1 LYKAFKYIFLGAI
14 SLALLSVVFLTSAKV
29 GPAREFGAPAG
40 PVVLTPDT
48 PVVALPYP
56 YQDQSGKDPMYFN
69 NNKGLKLHDPSNIKT
84 TVVYD
89 PDSNQF
95 QINQKMGDLQ
105 YREPT
110 YMTYDEYVDYSM
122 RKSLKD
128 YWKQRV
134 HAESLNQKSQRSNII
149 PPIKINNIFFDRIF
163 GGNTVDIRPQ
173 GSAELIF
180 GANIN
185 RTENPALPVKQRRIT
200 TFDFNEKIQLN
211 VVGKIGDKLKL
222 TTNYNTEATFDFE
235 NQMKLE
241 YTGYEDEIIK
251 KIEAGNVSLPLNSSL
266 ITGSQTLFGVKAQL
280 QFGRLTATTVFS
292 QEKGKKSE
300 VNVTGGAQITN
311 FEVTGDNYD
320 ANKHFFLSTYF
331 RDQYNSALANL
342 PIVNSLVNITRIEVW
357 VTNKTS
363 TTDNTRNILAL
374 TDLGETRLHQPNKS
388 FVTLNQPAG
397 TNPANNAN
405 SLYFKL
411 ANQAYPLPPLNSGN
425 TLRNINNITNTL
437 ASLGCTGPTC
447 PNFQPVSDFEKVQFS
462 KKLAQ
467 TEYTV
472 NKRLGFISL
481 NAALNYDEVLAVAYQ
496 YTIGNSI
503 YQVGE
508 FSDDGISGDNVLFV
522 KMLKSTNVS
531 PRADTLLW
539 NLMMKN
545 IYSIG
550 AYQVNQ
556 QDFRCD
562 VIYNNPATSTDIR
575 YIPEGPISG
584 KPLIQVLN
592 ADRLNANLDPIP
604 DGIYDFIDGVT
615 IDAAKGRIMLP
626 VVEPFGDYLASKL
639 YDPADPTLA
648 GVAGNLSNPGK
659 YPFYDLYDS
668 TRTAAQQNQKKNR
681 FKLKGQYKGA
691 ASNDISLNAVNV
703 PQGSVM
709 VTSGG
714 VPLTENVDY
723 TVDYALGRVKIINEG
738 LLQSGA
744 PIKISLESNSL
755 FNIQTKSLI
764 GTHLDFRFNKD
775 FTIGGT
781 VLNLTERPLTQKV
794 NIGDEPINNT
804 MVGLNAN
811 YRTETPWLTRLV
823 DKIPLIQTKEMSNI
837 TSSGEWAALIPGYN
851 KAIGAGGTS
860 YIDDFE
866 GTQSAID
873 LKQPSAWSIS
883 SIPNDPSLFPE
894 TSILD
899 SVAVGY
905 NRARLCWYTI
915 DPLFIRQGNSITPP
929 NISKTDMS
937 NHFVKEAYEDDLFP
951 NKESPTGQPIPISVL
966 DLAYYPNERGP
977 YNYDVMPDPHAH
989 SAGLNA
995 NGTLAKPWTRWGG
1008 IMRQIQTND
1017 FEAANIQFIQFWMMD
1032 PFDHDGVDASD
1043 NLNPNTTG
1051 DLYFD
1056 LGSIS
1061 EDILRD
1067 SRKEYENGIVIDPS
1081 SGAASGYDQTI
1092 WGRVPNAQVV
1102 VNAFGNDNT
1111 TRIAQDA
1118 GYDGMLNADE
1128 RVFFANTYLARVNAA
1143 FPAGS
1148 GARDSA
1154 NYDPSADDY
1163 HYYRG
1168 TDYDNQSI
1176 GILGRYKKFNGPE
1189 GNSIP
1194 SGVQNQWGYTESYST
1209 QATTLPNTEDVNH
1222 DNTLN
1227 ETEAYYEY
1235 RVKLTANDI
1244 KETNVGRNFI
1254 TDYHQSTKTTID
1266 GRLRTVD
1273 WYQFR
1278 IPITEYSKKVGTIDD
1293 FKSIRF
1299 LRIFFKNVDQPV
1311 ICRMAKL
1318 ELVRDEWRRYN
1329 YSLISPGEYIPNDDV
1344 NTSFNL
1350 AAVSI
1355 EENGSR
1361 KPVNYVLPPGIQR
1374 QQSAATANIIKLNEQ
1389 SLSLKVCG
1397 LKDGDARAAYKTMT
1411 MDVRSY
1417 KTIRMFIHAEAGPD
1431 GSPLNNNDLECF
1443 VRMGTDFTDNYYEYV
1458 IPLQVT
1464 LPGAYGQDDPSLYK
1478 VWPAANEMV
1487 LSFSELQQAK
1497 QERNTLIATGRA
1509 SLTTEQHFAASGN
1522 RSIIIKGNPNLAA
1535 LKTMMIG
1542 VRNPKKFAGGPADD
1556 GQSKCAEVWVDE
1568 LRLTDFDET
1577 GGWAAVGRMTAKLA
1591 DFGTVTV
1598 AGNYSTPGF
1607 GGIESK
1613 VSTRQKETDKSI
1625 DISSQLEL
1633 GKFFPSKLSM
1643 RIPMYVGF
1651 SESIATPQYNPLD
1664 PDILVKNL
1672 SPTVQDQIR
1681 HEIETFSRRR
1691 SINFTNVKKE
1701 RSKGVTKK
1709 PRFYDPENIAL
1720 NFAYSEMLN
1729 RSPTIDHNFLKN
1741 YRGGL
1746 TYNFNT
1752 QPKNVK
1758 PFSKNAFLNKYKY
1771 LALIRDMNFNTSITS
1786 VSFLTDIN
1794 RSYSES
1800 LNRNTTGVSDI
1811 PLTPT
1816 YNKTFNMTRNYDVKY
1831 DLTKALKIDF
1841 SAINESRVLEP
1852 EGPID
1857 TQQKRDTI
1865 LNNMLGLGKNTHY
1878 HHTLNFN
1885 YAIPINKIPALDFT
1899 TATVRYATSY
1909 DWLRAPFSADSM
1921 GNTIQNSQQWTWN
1934 GQANMVTL
1942 YNKVPYF
1949 KKINGK
1955 KPPGQIPKPVTA
1967 PAVLTKPKVVLKP
1980 TTPAELAAKTKADSI
1995 AKVKS
2000 DSLKKKDSPI
2010 FEYVARAIMTIKTI
2024 SVNYTDT
2031 RGTILPGYNKQTS
2044 ILGMDNNFQGPG
2056 LGFLVGEQDH
2066 FGGNQAHYGIYAAQH
2081 DWLVETHSLYNPFAR
2096 TRVRNLNGRANL
2108 EPFPDCKVELNANLN
2123 RANNNNEYFRWNPIV
2138 HDYTS
2143 ETPSESGNISMSYS
2157 MLRTTLISDNKD
2169 HTSPVF
2175 EQFRNNRAVM
2185 SSRLGLA
2192 RDPHAQPLPATGYYD
2207 GYSSASQ
2214 DVLIPAFLAAYSGKN
2229 SSTFSLDPFKVIPK
2243 PNWRVTYDGLSKNEK
2258 FKKYFKSF
2266 TLSHAYRSNYSIGNF
2281 ASNLDFLDASGSG
2294 FGTVKNPA
2302 LDYIS
2307 KYNIPAVTLSE
2318 QFSPLI
2324 NADMTWH
2331 SGLLTKVEI
2340 KKDRTVSLSVTSNQV
2355 TELNGKELVIGLG
2368 YAFKLKPRKLFPQ
2381 YLKEPVKSDLK
2392 VRCDVSVRNNQTV
2405 IRKIDP
2411 EYNQLTSGQNLIS
2424 VKTSADYILSSKLSI
2439 RLFCDYIRTNPL
2451 VSTSFLTSNTN
2462 IGISLRLTL

>member
-1 LYKAFKYIFLGAI
+1 VYTVFKYAFLGAL
-14 SLALLSVVFLTSAKV
+14 SLAMLSVVFMTTAKV
-29 GPAREFGAPAG
+29 GPAGVYNPVNEIHAAAG
-40 PVVLTPDT
+40 PDT
-48 PVVALPYP
+48 PAVSLPYP
-56 YQDQSGKDPMYFN
+56 YPDQSGKDPMYFN

-95 QINQKMGDLQ
+95 QVNQKMGDLK
-105 YREPT
+105 YREPS

-122 RKSLKD
+122 RKSIKD

-134 HAESLNQKSQRSNII
+134 HAESLNQKNQKTNII

-331 RDQYNSALANL
+331 REQYNTALANL
-342 PIVNSLVNITRIEVW
+342 PIVNTLVNITRIEVW

-374 TDLGETRLHQPNKS
+374 TDLGETRIRQPNKS

-397 TNPANNAN
+397 TNPSNNAN
-405 SLYFKL
+405 SLYFKM
-411 ANQAYPLPPLNSGN
+411 ANQAYPLPPLNPST
-425 TLRNINNITNTL
+425 TLRNVNNVSTTL
-437 ASLGCTGPTC
+437 AALSCTSPAC
-447 PNFQPVSDFEKVQFS
+447 PNFQPVSDYEKVQFS
-462 KKLAQ
+462 KKLGP
-467 TEYTV
+467 TEFTV

-496 YTIGNSI
+496 YTIGNNI

-562 VIYNNPATSTDIR
+562 IIYNNPATSTDIR

-592 ADRLNANLDPIP
+592 ADRLNANLDPTP
-604 DGIYDFIDGVT
+604 DGIYDFVDGVT
-615 IDAAKGRIMLP
+615 IDAAKGRIILP
-626 VVEPFGDYLASKL
+626 VTEPFGGYLAQKL
-639 YDPADPTLA
+639 YDPA
-648 GVAGNLSNPGK
+648 NPALVSK
-659 YPFYDLYDS
+659 YVFQDLYDS
-668 TRTAAQQNQKKNR
+668 TRTAAQQDQKLNR
-681 FKLKGQYKGA
+681 FKLRGQYKGA

-703 PQGSVM
+703 PQGSVV

-764 GTHLDFRFNKD
+764 GTHLDYRFNKD

-804 MVGLNAN
+804 MVGVNAN

-837 TSSGEWAALIPGYN
+837 TASGEWAELIPGYN

-883 SIPNDPSLFPE
+883 SIPNDLSLFPE
-894 TSILD
+894 SSLTDTTAI
-899 SVAVGY
+899 GF

-915 DPLFIRQGNSITPP
+915 DPLFIRLNNSITPA
-929 NISKTDMS
+929 NVTKTEMS
-937 NHFVKEAYEDDLFP
+937 NHFVKEVFEDDLFP
-951 NKESPTGQPIPISVL
+951 NKQSPTGQEIPISVL
-966 DLAYYPNERGP
+966 DLAYYPDERGP
-977 YNYDVMPDPHAH
+977 YNYDVVPNPHAH

-1043 NLNPNTTG
+1043 NLNPNSTG
-1051 DLYFD
+1051 DMYFD

-1061 EDILRD
+1061 EDILKD
-1067 SRKEYENGIVIDPS
+1067 SRKEYENGIVFDQNYT
-1081 SGAASGYDQTI
+1081 ASGYDLTV
-1092 WGRVPNAQVV
+1092 WGRVPNAQIV
-1102 VNAFGNDNT
+1102 VNAFANDNQ
-1111 TRIAQDA
+1111 TRIDQDV
-1118 GYDGMLNADE
+1118 GYDGLNDNDE
-1128 RVFFANTYLARVNAA
+1128 RVFFQNYINKVNAT

-1148 GARDSA
+1148 GAVDSA
-1154 NYDPSADDY
+1154 YADPSGDDY

-1168 TDYDNQSI
+1168 TDYDNRSV
-1176 GILGRYKKFNGPE
+1176 GVLDRYKKFNGAE
-1189 GNSIP
+1189 GNSLP
-1194 SGVQNQWGYTESYST
+1194 SGSTNRWGYNESYST
-1209 QATTLPNTEDVNH
+1209 QASTLPNTEDANH
-1222 DNTLN
+1222 DNTLS

-1235 RVKLTANDI
+1235 QVKLTANDI
-1244 KETNVGRNFI
+1244 KESNVGKNYI
-1254 TDYHQSTKTTID
+1254 TDYHQSTKPTLD
-1266 GRLRTVD
+1266 GRTRTVD

-1278 IPITEYSKKVGTIDD
+1278 IPIAEYTKKVGTIDD

-1299 LRIFFKNVDQPV
+1299 IRIFFKNVDKPI

-1329 YSLISPGEYIPNDDV
+1329 YSLLSPGEYIPNDDV

-1374 QQSAATANIIKLNEQ
+1374 QQSAATANIIQLNEQ

-1397 LKDGDARAAYKTMT
+1397 LKDGDARAAYKTLNI
-1411 MDVRSY
+1411 DVRSY
-1417 KTIRMFIHAEAGPD
+1417 KTVKMFIHAEAGPD
-1431 GSPLNNNDLECF
+1431 GMPLRNNDLECF
-1443 VRMGTDFTDNYYEYV
+1443 IRFGTDFTDNYYEYS

-1464 LPGAYGQDDPSLYK
+1464 PTGSYGSDDASLYK

-1487 LSFSELQQAK
+1487 LPFKYLQQAK
-1497 QERNTLIATGRA
+1497 QDRDGLVIAGRA
-1509 SLTTEQHFAASGN
+1509 SMTTEAHFTYPEVHE
-1522 RSIIIKGNPNLAA
+1522 ITVKGNPNLAS
-1535 LKTMMIG
+1535 LRTIMVG
-1542 VRNPKKFAGGPADD
+1542 VRNPKKNSSSVGDD
-1556 GQSKCAEVWVDE
+1556 GLSKCAEVWVDE

-1633 GKFFPSKLSM
+1633 GKFFPTRLSI

-1651 SESIATPQYNPLD
+1651 SEAIATPQYNPLD

-1672 SPTVQDQIR
+1672 SPTVQDQLK
-1681 HEIETFSRRR
+1681 HEIETFTRRK

-1701 RSKGVTKK
+1701 RSKGVTRK
-1709 PRFYDPENIAL
+1709 PRFYDPENVAL
-1720 NFAYSEMLN
+1720 NFAYSEILN
-1729 RSPTIDHNFLKN
+1729 RSPTVDHNFLKN

-1746 TYNFNT
+1746 SYTFNT
-1752 QPKNVK
+1752 QPKNIK
-1758 PFSKNAFLNKYKY
+1758 PFGKNAFLSKHKY
-1771 LALIRDMNFNTSITS
+1771 LALIRDINFNTSLTS
-1786 VSFLTDIN
+1786 MSFLTDIN
-1794 RSYSES
+1794 RSYNEQ
-1800 LNRNTTGVSDI
+1800 LNRNTTGESDV
-1811 PLTPT
+1811 PMLPT
-1816 YNKTFNMTRNYDVKY
+1816 YNKTFSMTRNYDLKY
-1831 DLTKALKIDF
+1831 DLTKGLKFDF
-1841 SAINESRVLEP
+1841 AAINESRVLEP
-1852 EGPID
+1852 IGPID
-1857 TQQKRDTI
+1857 TQQKKDTI
-1865 LNNMLGLGKNTHY
+1865 INNMLGLGVNTHY
-1878 HHTLNFN
+1878 HQAINVN
-1885 YAIPINKIPALDFT
+1885 YTIPINKIPALDF
-1899 TATVRYATSY
+1899 ASGTVRYSTSY
-1909 DWLRAPFSADSM
+1909 DWLRSPFSADSM

-1934 GQANMVTL
+1934 GQGNMVTL
-1942 YNKVPYF
+1942 YNKIPYF
-1949 KKINGK
+1949 KKINAK
-1955 KPPGQIPKPVTA
+1955 KPPGQIAKPATTG
-1967 PAVLTKPKVVLKP
+1967 PNTNAVWVKND
-1980 TTPAELAAKTKADSI
+1980 KTKQDSI
-1995 AKVKS
+1995 NKAKNKARVDTTKNTEANI
-2000 DSLKKKDSPI
+2000 L
-2010 FEYVARAIMTIKTI
+2010 EYVARFIMTIKTV
-2024 SVNYTDT
+2024 SVNYTT
-2031 RGTILPGYNKQTS
+2031 NKGTILPGYNRQTS
-2044 ILGMDNNFQGPG
+2044 VLGMDNNFNGPG

-2066 FGGNQAHYGIYAAQH
+2066 YGGNQAHYGIYAAEH
-2081 DWLVETHSLYNPFAR
+2081 GWLVQTPSLYNPFAR
-2096 TRVRNLNGRANL
+2096 TSVRNLNGRANM
-2108 EPFPDCKVELNANLN
+2108 EPFPDCKVEITANIN
-2123 RANNNNEYFRWNPIV
+2123 RADNRNEYFRWNPII

-2143 ETPSESGNISMSYS
+2143 ETPVESGNFSMSYS
-2157 MLRTTLISDNKD
+2157 LLRTSFVGNNKD
-2169 HTSPVF
+2169 FSSPLF
-2175 EQFRNNRAVM
+2175 EQFRQNRIIM
-2185 SSRLGLA
+2185 SQRVGAANPNSTHVQTLG
-2192 RDPHAQPLPATGYYD
+2192 YMD
-2207 GYSSASQ
+2207 GYSSTSQ
-2214 DVLIPAFLAAYSGKN
+2214 DVLIPAFLAAYTGKN
-2229 SSTFSLDPFKVIPK
+2229 ASSFSTNPFMSIPK
-2243 PNWRVTYDGLSKNEK
+2243 PNWRLTYDGLSKNER
-2258 FKKYFKSF
+2258 FKKYFKTF
-2266 TLSHAYRSNYSIGNF
+2266 TLSNAYRSSYSIGNYS
-2281 ASNLDFLDASGSG
+2281 SNLDFFDPSGSG
-2294 FGTVKNPA
+2294 FSSVRNPTG
-2302 LDYIS
+2302 DFIS
-2307 KYNIPAVTLSE
+2307 KYNIAAVTLSE

-2324 NADMTWH
+2324 NADMTWQN
-2331 SGLLTKVEI
+2331 GLITKVEI
-2340 KKDRTVSLSVTSNQV
+2340 KKDRSLSLSVTSNQV
-2355 TELNGKELVIGLG
+2355 TELDGKELVVGLG
-2368 YAFKLKPRKLFPQ
+2368 YAFKMKPKKLFPQ
-2381 YLKEPVKSDLK
+2381 YLKSPVTSDLK
-2392 VRCDVSVRNNQTV
+2392 VKCDVSIRNNETV
-2405 IRKIDP
+2405 IRMIDP
-2411 EYNQLTSGQNLIS
+2411 EYNQLTSGQNLLSI
-2424 VKTSADYILSSKLSI
+2424 KTSADYLLSQKLSI

-2451 VSTSFLTSNTN
+2451 VSTSFLTANTN
-2462 IGISLRLTL
+2462 VGISLRLTL

>member
-1 LYKAFKYIFLGAI
+1 LYKAFKYTFLGAI
-14 SLALLSVVFLTSAKV
+14 SLALLSVVFLTAAKV
-29 GPAREFGAPAG
+29 GPVHAYDSSFS
-40 PVVLTPDT
+40 PVNPGPDT
-48 PVVALPYP
+48 PAVKLPYP
-56 YQDQSGKDPMYFN
+56 YEDQSGKDPMYFN
-69 NNKGLKLHDPSNIKT
+69 NNKGLMLHDPSNIKT
-84 TVVYD
+84 TIVYD

-95 QINQKMGDLQ
+95 QVNQKIGDLQ

-122 RKSLKD
+122 HKSLKD

-134 HAESLNQKSQRSNII
+134 HAESLNQKTQKGNII

-266 ITGSQTLFGVKAQL
+266 ITGSQTLFGVKAVL

-331 RDQYNSALANL
+331 REQYNNALANL
-342 PIVNSLVNITRIEVW
+342 PIVNSQVQITRIEVW

-388 FVTLNQPAG
+388 FVTLSQPAG
-397 TNPANNAN
+397 TNPSNNAN

-411 ANQAYPLPPLNSGN
+411 TNQAYPLPPLNAGN

-437 ASLGCTGPTC
+437 ASLGCTTPTC
-447 PNFQPVSDFEKVQFS
+447 PNFQPVSDYEKVQYS
-462 KKLAQ
+462 KKLAS
-467 TEYTV
+467 TEFTV

-531 PRADTLLW
+531 PKADTLLW

-575 YIPEGPISG
+575 YIPEGVISG

-592 ADRLNANLDPIP
+592 ADRLDANLDPIP
-604 DGIYDFIDGVT
+604 DGIYDFVDGVT
-615 IDAAKGRIMLP
+615 IDAAKGRIILP
-626 VVEPFGDYLASKL
+626 EVEPFGDYLAAKM
-639 YDPADPTLA
+639 YDPNNPALAD
-648 GVAGNLSNPGK
+648 K
-659 YPFYDLYDS
+659 YAFYDLYDS

-681 FKLKGQYKGA
+681 FKLRGQYKGA

-703 PQGSVM
+703 PQGSVL

-764 GTHLDFRFNKD
+764 GTHLDYRFNKD
-775 FTIGGT
+775 FTVGGT

-804 MVGLNAN
+804 MVGVNAN

-823 DKIPLIQTKEMSNI
+823 DKLPLIQTKEMSNI

-883 SIPNDPSLFPE
+883 SIPNDPILFPE
-894 TSILD
+894 TSLID
-899 SVAVGY
+899 TIAVGY
-905 NRARLCWYTI
+905 NRARLAWYAI
-915 DPLFIRQGNSITPP
+915 DPLFLRLGNSITPG

-937 NHFVKEAYEDDLFP
+937 NHFTREIFEDELFP
-951 NKESPTGQPIPISVL
+951 NKESPTGQPIPIAVL

-977 YNYDVMPDPHAH
+977 YNYDVLPDAHAH
-989 SAGLNA
+989 SAGLNSD
-995 NGTLAKPWTRWGG
+995 GTLAKPWTRWGG

-1032 PFDHDGVDASD
+1032 PFDHDGVDPSD
-1043 NLNPNTTG
+1043 NLNPNSTG

-1056 LGSIS
+1056 IGSIS

-1067 SRKEYENGIVIDPS
+1067 SRKEYENGIVIDPN
-1081 SGAASGYDQTI
+1081 SGAASGYDPTI
-1092 WGRVPNAQVV
+1092 WGRVANAQVI
-1102 VNAFGNDNT
+1102 VNAFANDNLS
-1111 TRIAQDA
+1111 RVNQDV
-1118 GYDGMLNADE
+1118 GYDGMADADE
-1128 RVFFANTYLARVNAA
+1128 RAFFSQTPLSYINRVNAA
-1143 FPAGS
+1143 FPPGS

-1154 NYDPSADDY
+1154 FADPSADDY
-1163 HYYRG
+1163 HFYRG
-1168 TDYDNQSI
+1168 TDFDNQSV
-1176 GILGRYKKFNGPE
+1176 GTLGRYKKFNGPE
-1189 GNSIP
+1189 GNSLP
-1194 SGVQNQWGYTESYST
+1194 SGVTNRWGYNESY
-1209 QATTLPNTEDVNH
+1209 ATEASTLPNTEDVNH

-1235 RVKLTANDI
+1235 RVRLTENDI
-1244 KETNVGRNFI
+1244 KETNVGHNYI
-1254 TDYHQSTKTTID
+1254 TDYHQSTKQTID
-1266 GRLRTVD
+1266 GRTRTVD

-1278 IPITEYSKKVGTIDD
+1278 IPIAEYTKKVGTIDD

-1299 LRIFFKNVDQPV
+1299 IRMFFKNVDKPI

-1329 YSLISPGEYIPNDDV
+1329 YSLLSPGEYIPNDDI

-1361 KPVNYVLPPGIQR
+1361 SPVNYVLPPGIQR

-1397 LKDGDARAAYKTMT
+1397 LKDGDARAAYKTMNI
-1411 MDVRSY
+1411 DVRSY
-1417 KTIRMFIHAEAGPD
+1417 KTVRMFIHCEAGPD
-1431 GSPLNNNDLECF
+1431 GAPLNNNDVQCF
-1443 VRMGTDFTDNYYEYV
+1443 IRFGTDFTDNYYEYA

-1464 LPGAYGQDDPSLYK
+1464 APGAYGQDDNSLLK

-1487 LSFSELQQAK
+1487 LPFADLQQAK
-1497 QERNTLIATGRA
+1497 QDRNTMITQGKA
-1509 SLTTEQHFAASGN
+1509 SLTRPTEFNQGAG
-1522 RSIIIKGNPNLAA
+1522 RSITIMGSPNLAS
-1535 LKTMMIG
+1535 LKTIMIG
-1542 VRNPKKFAGGPADD
+1542 VRNPKKVSGGLPDD
-1556 GQSKCAEVWVDE
+1556 GLSKCTEVWVDE

-1591 DFGTVTV
+1591 DFGTLTV

-1633 GKFFPSKLSM
+1633 GKFFPPKFSM
-1643 RIPMYVGF
+1643 RVPMYVGF
-1651 SESIATPQYNPLD
+1651 SETIATPQYNPLD

-1672 SPTVQDQIR
+1672 SPTVQDQIKN
-1681 HEIETFSRRR
+1681 EIETFTRRK
-1691 SINFTNVKKE
+1691 SLNFTNVKKE
-1701 RSKGVTKK
+1701 RSKGSTKK

-1720 NFAYSEMLN
+1720 NFAYSEITN
-1729 RSPTIDHNFLKN
+1729 RSPTIDHNYIRN

-1746 TYNFNT
+1746 SYNFNK
-1752 QPKNVK
+1752 QPKNIK
-1758 PFSKNAFLNKYKY
+1758 PFGKNAFMNKYKY
-1771 LALIRDMNFNTSITS
+1771 LTLIKDLNFNTTITS
-1786 VSFLTDIN
+1786 MSFLTDIN
-1794 RSYSES
+1794 RTYNEQ
-1800 LNRNTTGVSDI
+1800 LTRNTTGINDI
-1811 PLTPT
+1811 PIIPT
-1816 YNKTFNMTRNYDVKY
+1816 YNKTFNMTRNYDLKY
-1831 DLTKALKIDF
+1831 DLSKSLKIDF
-1841 SAINESRVLEP
+1841 AALNESRVLEP

-1865 LNNMLGLGKNTHY
+1865 LNNALGLGKNTHY
-1878 HHTLNFN
+1878 HHALNFN
-1885 YAIPINKIPALDFT
+1885 YTIPINKIPALDFT
-1899 TATVRYATSY
+1899 TGTVRYATSY
-1909 DWLRAPFSADSM
+1909 DWLRSPFSADSM
-1921 GNTIQNSQQWTWN
+1921 GNTIQNSSQWTWN

-1942 YNKVPYF
+1942 YNKIPYF
-1949 KKINGK
+1949 KKVNAK
-1955 KPPGQIPKPVTA
+1955 KPPGQTPKTPVNTGSN
-1967 PAVLTKPKVVLKP
+1967 PNQQWVKMTKQ
-1980 TTPAELAAKTKADSI
+1980 DSI
-1995 AKVKS
+1995 NKKLAKA
-2000 DSLKKKDSPI
+2000 KKDTTKQTEANI
-2010 FEYVARAIMTIKTI
+2010 VEYLARAVMAIKTI
-2024 SVNYTDT
+2024 SVNYTTT
-2031 RGTILPGYNKQTS
+2031 RGTILPGYNRGTD

-2056 LGFLVGEQDH
+2056 MGFLVGQQDRY
-2066 FGGNQAHYGIYAAQH
+2066 GGDQAHYGIYAAQH
-2081 DWLVETHSLYNPFAR
+2081 DWLVQTHSLYNPFAR
-2096 TRVRNLNGRANL
+2096 TQVRNLNGRANL

-2123 RANNNNEYFRWNPIV
+2123 RSDNRNEYFRWNPIIK
-2138 HDYTS
+2138 DYTS
-2143 ETPSESGNISMSYS
+2143 ETPSESGNFSMSYS
-2157 MLRTTLISDNKD
+2157 MLRTTLVSDNKD
-2169 HTSPVF
+2169 HSSPLF
-2175 EQFRNNRAVM
+2175 EQFRNNRYVM
-2185 SSRLGLA
+2185 SQRLG
-2192 RDPHAQPLPATGYYD
+2192 AQRPGQLSTLGTGYVD
-2207 GYSSASQ
+2207 GYSASSQ

-2229 SSTFSLDPFKVIPK
+2229 ASTFTTNPFNVIPK
-2243 PNWRVTYDGLSKNEK
+2243 PNWRIAYDGLSKNEK

-2266 TLSHAYRSNYSIGNF
+2266 TLSHAYRSTYSIGNF
-2281 ASNLDFLDASGSG
+2281 GSNLDFADDGSG
-2294 FGTVKNPA
+2294 FSSVRNPA
-2302 LDYIS
+2302 GDFIS
-2307 KYNIPAVTLSE
+2307 KYNIPSVTLSE

-2340 KKDRTVSLSVTSNQV
+2340 KKDRTLSLSVTSNQV
-2355 TELNGKELVIGLG
+2355 TELNGKELVVGLG
-2368 YAFKLKPRKLFPQ
+2368 YAFKMKPRKLFPQ

-2392 VRCDVSVRNNQTV
+2392 VRCDVSLRNNQTV

-2424 VKTSADYILSSKLSI
+2424 VKTSADYILSQKLSI

>member
-1 LYKAFKYIFLGAI
+1 LYTAFKYTFLGLI
-14 SLALLSVVFLTSAKV
+14 SLAMLSVVFMTTAKT
-29 GPAREFGAPAG
+29 GPAGVYQEVTSSLPAVAPA
-40 PVVLTPDT
+40 VPDT
-48 PVVALPYP
+48 PAVSLPFP
-56 YQDQSGKDPMYFN
+56 YEDQSGKDPLYFS

-84 TVVYD
+84 TIVYD

-95 QINQKMGDLQ
+95 QVNQKMGDLK
-105 YREPT
+105 YREPS
-110 YMTYDEYVDYSM
+110 YLTYDEYVDYSM
-122 RKSLKD
+122 RKSIKD

-134 HAESLNQKSQRSNII
+134 HAESLNQKNQNNKNII

-266 ITGSQTLFGVKAQL
+266 ITGSQTLFGVKTQL

-300 VNVTGGAQITN
+300 VNVTGGAQITQ

-331 RDQYNSALANL
+331 REQYNIALANL
-342 PIVNSLVNITRIEVW
+342 PVVNTLVNITRIEVW

-374 TDLGETRLHQPNKS
+374 TDLGETRLRQPPPQPRN
-388 FVTLNQPAG
+388 FVVLNQPAG
-397 TNPANNAN
+397 TNPSNNAN

-411 ANQAYPLPPLNSGN
+411 ANQAYPLPPLSPST
-425 TLRNINNITNTL
+425 TLRNVNNISNTL
-437 ASLGCTGPTC
+437 ASLGCTAPGC
-447 PNFQPVSDFEKVQFS
+447 PNFQPVSDYEKVQFS
-462 KKLAQ
+462 KKLAP

-496 YTIGNSI
+496 YTIGNNI

-508 FSDDGISGDNVLFV
+508 FSDDGISGDNTLFV

-531 PRADTLLW
+531 PRTDTLLW

-556 QDFRCD
+556 QDFKCD
-562 VIYNNPATSTDIR
+562 IIYNNPATSTDIR
-575 YIPEGPISG
+575 YIPEGLISG

-592 ADRLNANLDPIP
+592 ADRLNANLDPTP

-615 IDAAKGRIMLP
+615 IDAAKGRIMIP
-626 VVEPFGDYLASKL
+626 VTEPFGDYLSNKL
-639 YDPADPTLA
+639 WDPNDPS
-648 GVAGNLSNPGK
+648 LSSK
-659 YPFYDLYDS
+659 YPFFDIYDS

-681 FKLKGQYKGA
+681 YKLKGQYKGA

-775 FTIGGT
+775 FTVGGT

-804 MVGLNAN
+804 MVGVNAN
-811 YRTETPWLTRLV
+811 YRTEAPWLTRLV

-873 LKQPSAWSIS
+873 LKQPSAWCIS

-894 TSILD
+894 STLLD
-899 SVAVGY
+899 TVAIGF

-915 DPLFIRQGNSITPP
+915 DPLFIRQGNSITPA
-929 NISKTDMS
+929 NISKSDMS
-937 NHFVKEAYEDDLFP
+937 NHFTKEVYESDLFP
-951 NKESPTGQPIPISVL
+951 NKQSPTGQDIPISVL
-966 DLAYYPNERGP
+966 DLAYYPDERGP
-977 YNYDVMPDPHAH
+977 YNYDVVPNPHAH
-989 SAGLNA
+989 SAGLLA
-995 NGTLAKPWTRWGG
+995 NGKLAKPWTRWGG

-1032 PFDHDGVDASD
+1032 PFDHDGVDATD

-1061 EDILRD
+1061 EDILKD
-1067 SRKEYENGIVIDPS
+1067 SRKEYENGIVFDQNYNPS
-1081 SGAASGYDQTI
+1081 GFDSTM
-1092 WGRVPNAQVV
+1092 WGRVPNAQIV
-1102 VNAFGNDNT
+1102 VNAFANDNQ
-1111 TRIAQDA
+1111 TRILQDV
-1118 GYDGMLNADE
+1118 GYDGLRDADE
-1128 RVFFANTYLARVNAA
+1128 QVFFQNYINKVNKT
-1143 FPAGS
+1143 FPPGS
-1148 GARDSA
+1148 PVRDSVRL
-1154 NYDPSADDY
+1154 DPSADDY

-1168 TDYDNQSI
+1168 TDYDNQSL
-1176 GILGRYKKFNGPE
+1176 GILARYKKFNGAE
-1189 GNSIP
+1189 GNSLP
-1194 SGVQNQWGYTESYST
+1194 SGSPNLWGFNESYST
-1209 QATTLPNTEDVNH
+1209 QASTLPNTEDVNH
-1222 DNTLN
+1222 DNTLS

-1235 RVKLTANDI
+1235 KVKLTANDI
-1244 KETNVGRNFI
+1244 KESNVGKNYI
-1254 TDYHQSTKTTID
+1254 TDYHQSTKPTID
-1266 GRLRTVD
+1266 GRTRTVD

-1278 IPITEYSKKVGTIDD
+1278 IPIAEYTKKIGTIDD

-1299 LRIFFKNVDQPV
+1299 IRIYFKNVDKPV

-1350 AAVSI
+1350 AAVNI

-1397 LKDGDARAAYKTMT
+1397 LKDGDARAAYKTLNI
-1411 MDVRSY
+1411 DVRSY
-1417 KTIRMFIHAEAGPD
+1417 KKVRMFIHAEAGPD
-1431 GSPLNNNDLECF
+1431 GLPLHNNDLECF
-1443 VRMGTDFTDNYYEYV
+1443 IRMGTDFTDNFYEV
-1458 IPLQVT
+1458 TIPLQVT
-1464 LPGAYGQDDPSLYK
+1464 PPGSYGGDDNALYA
-1478 VWPAANEMV
+1478 VWPAANELV
-1487 LSFSELQQAK
+1487 LTFADLQQAK
-1497 QERNTLIATGRA
+1497 QERNTLLTTGQA
-1509 SLTTEQHFAASGN
+1509 SLTTEANFTYSG
-1522 RSIIIKGNPNLAA
+1522 RKITIKGNPSLAA
-1535 LKTMMIG
+1535 LKTIMIG
-1542 VRNPKKFAGGPADD
+1542 VRNPKKNSSTPTDD
-1556 GQSKCAEVWVDE
+1556 GLPKCAEVWVDE

-1633 GKFFPSKLSM
+1633 GKFFPSRLSM

-1672 SPTVQDQIR
+1672 SPAVQDQLR
-1681 HEIETFSRRR
+1681 HQIETFTRRR

-1701 RSKGVTKK
+1701 RSKGTTKK
-1709 PRFYDPENIAL
+1709 ARFYDPENIAL
-1720 NFAYSEMLN
+1720 NFAFTEILN
-1729 RSPTIDHNFLKN
+1729 RSPTVDHNYMKN

-1746 TYNFNT
+1746 SYNFNT
-1752 QPKNVK
+1752 QPKNIK
-1758 PFSKNAFLNKYKY
+1758 PFGKNAFLNKYKY
-1771 LALIRDMNFNTSITS
+1771 LTLIRDINFNTSITS
-1786 VSFLTDIN
+1786 MSFLTDIS
-1794 RSYSES
+1794 RSYNES

-1811 PLTPT
+1811 PLLPT
-1816 YNKTFNMTRNYDVKY
+1816 YNKTFNMTRNYDLKY

-1841 SAINESRVLEP
+1841 NAINDSRVLEP
-1852 EGPID
+1852 VGPID
-1857 TQQKRDTI
+1857 SQQKRDTV
-1865 LNNMLGLGKNTHY
+1865 LNNVLGLGKNTHY
-1878 HHTLNFN
+1878 HHAINVN
-1885 YAIPINKIPALDFT
+1885 YTIPINKIPAFDFT
-1899 TATVRYATSY
+1899 TGTVRYSTGF
-1909 DWLRAPFSADSM
+1909 DWLRSPFSADSM

-1934 GQANMVTL
+1934 GQANMLTL
-1942 YNKVPYF
+1942 YNKVPYL
-1949 KKINGK
+1949 KKINAK
-1955 KPPGQIPKPVTA
+1955 KPPGQIPKPA
-1967 PAVLTKPKVVLKP
+1967 AVVNPNAQWVKND
-1980 TTPAELAAKTKADSI
+1980 KTKQDSI
-1995 AKVKS
+1995 NKAKNKARADTS
-2000 DSLKKKDSPI
+2000 KQTEANIL
-2010 FEYVARAIMTIKTI
+2010 EYVARAIMAIKTV
-2024 SVNYTDT
+2024 SVNYTT
-2031 RGTILPGYNKQTS
+2031 NRGTILPGYNRQTS
-2044 ILGMDNNFQGPG
+2044 VLGMDNTFNGPG
-2056 LGFLVGEQDH
+2056 MGFLVGEQDH

-2081 DWLVETHSLYNPFAR
+2081 GWLVETPSLYNPFAR
-2096 TRVRNLNGRANL
+2096 TQVKNLNGRAAL
-2108 EPFPDCKVELNANLN
+2108 EPFPDCKVELTANIN
-2123 RANNNNEYFRWNPIV
+2123 RANNRNEYFRWNPIIK
-2138 HDYTS
+2138 DYTS
-2143 ETPSESGNISMSYS
+2143 ETPVESGNFSMSYI
-2157 MLRTTLISDNKD
+2157 LIRTTLVSDNKD
-2169 HTSPVF
+2169 HSNALF

-2185 SSRLGLA
+2185 SQRLGSA
-2192 RDPHAQPLPATGYYD
+2192 NPNKPALLSTGYMD
-2207 GYSSASQ
+2207 GYSASSQ
-2214 DVLIPAFLAAYSGKN
+2214 DVLIPAFLAAYTGKN
-2229 SSTFSLDPFKVIPK
+2229 SATFSTNPFLRIPK
-2243 PNWRVTYDGLSKNEK
+2243 PNWRVTYDGLSKNER

-2266 TLSHAYRSNYSIGNF
+2266 TLSHAYRSSYSIGNF
-2281 ASNLDFLDASGSG
+2281 ASNLDFFDANGDG
-2294 FGTVKNPA
+2294 FTSIRNPA
-2302 LDYIS
+2302 GDFIS
-2307 KYNIPAVTLSE
+2307 KYNIASVTLSE

-2324 NADMTWH
+2324 NADMTWRN
-2331 SGLLTKVEI
+2331 GLLTKVEI
-2340 KKDRTVSLSVTSNQV
+2340 KKDRSLSLSVTSNQV
-2355 TELNGKELVIGLG
+2355 TELNGKELVVGLG
-2368 YAFKLKPRKLFPQ
+2368 YAFKMKPKKLFPQ
-2381 YLKEPVKSDLK
+2381 YLKSPVTSDLK
-2392 VRCDVSVRNNQTV
+2392 VKCDVSIRQNETV

-2424 VKTSADYILSSKLSI
+2424 IKSSADYLLSQKLSI

-2462 IGISLRLTL
+2462 IGIALRLTL